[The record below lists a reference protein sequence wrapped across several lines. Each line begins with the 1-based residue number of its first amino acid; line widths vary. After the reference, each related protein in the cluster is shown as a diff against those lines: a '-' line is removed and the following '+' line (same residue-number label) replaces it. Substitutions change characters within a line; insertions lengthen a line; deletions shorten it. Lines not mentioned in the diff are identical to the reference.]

1 MIFFLFTNNTQVKD
15 TLGYRFYRNFTK
27 FEASSNKHKIQLLIR
42 LGTKAQQERQN
53 NNEPGVP
60 KALQQWPVQALQ

>member
-27 FEASSNKHKIQLLIR
+27 VEASSNKHKTLLTR
-42 LGTKAQQERQN
+42 LATKAQQERQN